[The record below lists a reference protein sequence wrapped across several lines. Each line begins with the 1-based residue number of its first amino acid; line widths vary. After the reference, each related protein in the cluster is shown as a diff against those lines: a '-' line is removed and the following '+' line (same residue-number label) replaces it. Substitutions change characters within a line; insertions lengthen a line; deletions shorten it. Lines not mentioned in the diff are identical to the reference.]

1 MPFDPMLD
9 IPKTDE
15 EVKAALAVGKS
26 KLGATACWG
35 LYRVYRQQGND
46 LLEAYKKVLELY
58 VKMFDKQEVF

>member
-26 KLGATACWG
+26 ELGATACWG
-35 LYRVYRQQGND
+35 LYRVYRRQGD
-46 LLEAYKKVLELY
+46 GLLEAYKKALELY
-58 VKMFDKQEVF
+58 VKILYNQEVF